1 MPLLT
6 LPLIAWGSAD
16 DISAYTTGSGTPTVT
31 SGVTDPFGGTGAY
44 TIDDNDAGG
53 VENKYKAI
61 TFGANGTQYV
71 TTFAK
76 AGTASVSHVAIFD
89 NTAAAFRAVL
99 ALTWSGGVPSATIA
113 SGSGSV
119 VGTVSVGSSWYLV
132 LWSADNIVAANTN
145 RLYLYGATS
154 SSATTGTTSYY
165 VRNCV
170 LLDYLDDAVSFPR
183 PRRGSAWAQ
192 AASGTEDAW
201 IVGTDEILR
210 GRVRWVP
217 RVAASTPVVK
227 SGWEGRNEAT
237 GVNCGV
243 KALLTAGR
251 AKSALTWVPDRA
263 DCTTAQSVYLSAPE
277 DADAV
282 ELEGNGQRSM
292 TVEFRS
298 TSPFVGL

>member
-1 MPLLT
+1 MPLTT
-6 LPLIAWGSAD
+6 LPLIAWGTAD

-31 SGVTDPFGGTGAY
+31 GSVADPFGGTGAY
-44 TIDDNDAGG
+44 TIDDNDGAS
-53 VENKYKAI
+53 VENKYKAV

-71 TTFAK
+71 TLFAK

-292 TVEFRS
+292 TVELRS